1 LKIQELSNNYAREY
15 QDYKAKAEQLTAR
28 KNRAENRLKALSIP
42 SWIDTIVQP
51 IADDLAK
58 EFPDFEPHILGPFG
72 LCTEVSIH
80 FYRKGVPEE
89 KRWAGGNVR
98 SITFILGDLQK
109 GEILIR
115 NTSVDTGEFR
125 PGTIGEMNGMN
136 HPSVKIPE
144 DADVSWLMTWV
155 RETKT

>member
-15 QDYKAKAEQLTAR
+15 QDYKAKAERLMAQ

-51 IADDLAK
+51 IADELAK
-58 EFPDFEPHILGPFG
+58 ELPDFEPHIFGPFG
-72 LCTEVSIH
+72 ICAEVSIH
-80 FYRKGVPEE
+80 FYRKGVSKKEI
-89 KRWAGGNVR
+89 WAGGNIR
-98 SITFILGDLQK
+98 SITFILGSLQE

-115 NTSVDTGEFR
+115 DTSVDTGDFR

-136 HPSVKIPE
+136 HPSVKIPP
-144 DADVSWLMTWV
+144 DADISWLLSWV
-155 RETKT
+155 R

>member
-1 LKIQELSNNYAREY
+1 MKIKELSNNYTRDY
-15 QDYKAKAEQLTAR
+15 QDYKAKADQLTAR

-51 IADDLAK
+51 IADELAK
-58 EFPDFEPHILGPFG
+58 EMPGFEPHILSPFG
-72 LCTEVSIH
+72 LSAEVSIH
-80 FYRKGVPEE
+80 FYRKGVPEKE
-89 KRWAGGNVR
+89 RWADGNNVR
-98 SITFILGDLQK
+98 SITFIPGDLQT

-144 DADVSWLMTWV
+144 DADISWLMAWV
-155 RETKT
+155 R